1 MIRLHEAELHARQHI
16 DHVAYEFEFIELS
29 SYSNPHAPK
38 GTPFA

>member
-1 MIRLHEAELHARQHI
+1 MIRLDEAELHARQHI

-29 SYSNPHAPK
+29 YSNPHAPK